1 MASIP
6 PPPRPAPAVCSRAV
20 RHFRPRLALPRPMPM
35 KHRFDRWMRDLAPPI
50 QGAIWMLIAAILFS
64 ALNTLIRWLTSEMG
78 MHAFQAAFFRIFF
91 GLLFMV
97 PLMVR
102 AGRAGLGRHN
112 PLYLRRALI
121 GIAGMLASF
130 YAIAHLPLATSTAL
144 SFTAPMF
151 TTVLAVFMLGEQVRL
166 RRWSA
171 IVVGFVGAIVILR
184 PGWTPLDAGMVAA
197 MIAAATSAINT
208 IVVKQLSRTE
218 PADAIVTWM
227 ALYYTPLLL
236 VPALFVWEWP
246 AWQLWPWIVMM
257 GVLGSLGHMAM
268 TRSFR
273 AADATVVMTFD
284 YSRLPIAAVL
294 GLVFFSEWPDEY
306 TVLGAVIIGGSG
318 LYIAHREAKVSR
330 IRAATT
336 ATATAADP
344 AAPDP
349 RGRG

>member
-1 MASIP
+1 
-6 PPPRPAPAVCSRAV
+6 
-20 RHFRPRLALPRPMPM
+20 MPLQ
-35 KHRFDRWMRDLAPPI
+35 HRFDRWMSDLAPST
-50 QGAIWMLIAAILFS
+50 QGAIWMLIAALIFS
-64 ALNTLIRWLTSEMG
+64 ALNTLIRWLTAEAG
-78 MHAFQAAFFRIFF
+78 MHPFQAAFFRIFF
-91 GLLFMV
+91 GLVFMV

-102 AGRAGLGRHN
+102 AGRAGLGRHS
-112 PLYLRRALI
+112 PLYLRRAVVGVI
-121 GIAGMLASF
+121 GMLASF

-151 TTVLAVFMLGEQVRL
+151 TTVLAVFMLGEVVRL

-171 IVVGFVGAIVILR
+171 IVAGFVGALVILR
-184 PGWTPLDAGMVAA
+184 PGWTALDAGMVAA
-197 MIAAATSAINT
+197 MIAAASSALNT

-218 PADAIVTWM
+218 PANAIVTWM
-227 ALYYTPLLL
+227 ALYYTPFLL
-236 VPALFVWEWP
+236 VPAIFVWQWP
-246 AWQLWPWIVMM
+246 AWELWPWIVLM
-257 GVLGSLGHMAM
+257 GALGSLGHMAM

-284 YSRLPIAAVL
+284 YTRLPISAVL
-294 GLVFFSEWPDEY
+294 GLAFFAEWPDEY
-306 TVLGAVIIGGSG
+306 TLLGAVIIGCSG

-349 RGRG
+349 RGRP

>member
-1 MASIP
+1 
-6 PPPRPAPAVCSRAV
+6 
-20 RHFRPRLALPRPMPM
+20 MPLQ
-35 KHRFDRWMRDLAPPI
+35 HRFDRWMSDLAPST
-50 QGAIWMLIAAILFS
+50 QGAIWMLIAALIFS
-64 ALNTLIRWLTSEMG
+64 ALNTLIRWLTAEAG
-78 MHAFQAAFFRIFF
+78 MHPFQAAFFRIFF

-112 PLYLRRALI
+112 PLYLRRAVVGVI
-121 GIAGMLASF
+121 GMLASF

-151 TTVLAVFMLGEQVRL
+151 TTVLAVFMLGEVVRL

-171 IVVGFVGAIVILR
+171 IVAGFVGALVILR
-184 PGWTPLDAGMVAA
+184 PGWTALDAGMVAA
-197 MIAAATSAINT
+197 MIAAASSALNT

-218 PADAIVTWM
+218 PANAIVTWM
-227 ALYYTPLLL
+227 ALYYTPFLL
-236 VPALFVWEWP
+236 VPAIFVWQWP
-246 AWQLWPWIVMM
+246 AWELWPWIVLM
-257 GVLGSLGHMAM
+257 GALGSLGHMAM

-284 YSRLPIAAVL
+284 YTRLPISAVL
-294 GLVFFSEWPDEY
+294 GLAFFAEWPDEY
-306 TVLGAVIIGGSG
+306 TLLGAVIIGCSG

-349 RGRG
+349 RGRP